1 MVGIWLFKAWA
12 LLQLVLCVAV
22 DELPLECACCF
33 GEIGDELSVCYPCSH
48 SYHNDCIDLSQ
59 IAGFGLPDCPRY
71 RNIFVRFLLVLVSFR
86 YSERALKVNPCNY
99 EGVGGFL

>member
-22 DELPLECACCF
+22 DNLPLECACCF

-71 RNIFVRFLLVLVSFR
+71 RNIFVRFLLRFDHDL
-86 YSERALKVNPCNY
+86 EI
-99 EGVGGFL
+99 FLLDLLRFDHDLFY